1 VPTIRTTLIYSF
13 DELDCAAQA
22 RAIRAHIGIN
32 VDNTDWWEYIYT
44 DADAIG
50 LKISEFDLGNAKKI
64 RGKLTVDLPECCR
77 LIRANH
83 GKDCETF
90 KTARRHLKE
99 YTIAFAKW
107 RKTET
112 LEHPGTYEDYSIA
125 DWWREFADSDIATD
139 VTVDFERMLLQDYFS
154 ILDKEYDYQTDDDA
168 VRDSIRC
175 CELEF
180 LENGN
185 PA

>member
-1 VPTIRTTLIYSF
+1 VPTIRTTLIFTF
-13 DELDCAAQA
+13 DELDCAAQD

-32 VDNTDWWEYIYT
+32 VDDMAWWEHTYT
-44 DADAIG
+44 DADTIG

-64 RGKLTVDLPECCR
+64 RGKLTVDLPDCCR

-83 GKDCETF
+83 GKNCETF
-90 KTARRHLKE
+90 QTARGYLKD
-99 YTIAFAKW
+99 YAIAFAKW
-107 RKTET
+107 RKTEIQQD
-112 LEHPGTYEDYSIA
+112 PGTYEDYSIA
-125 DWWREFADSDIATD
+125 DWWREFAYSDVATD
-139 VTVDFERMLLQDYFS
+139 ITEDFERMLLQDYFS
-154 ILDKEYDYQTDDDA
+154 ILDREYDYQTDDDA

-175 CELEF
+175 NELEF